1 MSDPRR
7 DGEGL
12 LSLVCPRFRGSE
24 EFFNKLLGFIVLCI
38 QDHLMHLGSSRL
50 NSITSRL
57 QPRWLRLGGLAVA
70 ACLTG
75 TLLPAQDT
83 PAQSGATPTLH
94 VYTNLVQIPVLVLT
108 PGRDKLYSPI
118 AQNRFSISFDGG
130 PWLRPAYARL
140 RGG

>member
-1 MSDPRR
+1 
-7 DGEGL
+7 
-12 LSLVCPRFRGSE
+12 
-24 EFFNKLLGFIVLCI
+24 
-38 QDHLMHLGSSRL
+38 MHLGSSRL

-83 PAQSGATPTLH
+83 PVQPDATPTLH

-108 PGRDKLYSPI
+108 PAREKLSSPI
-118 AQNRFSISFDGG
+118 AQNRFSISFSGG
-130 PWLRPAYARL
+130 PWSRPTYARPEGDDPIDL
-140 RGG
+140 SIVLDTGSSPEDLLEK

>member
-1 MSDPRR
+1 
-7 DGEGL
+7 
-12 LSLVCPRFRGSE
+12 
-24 EFFNKLLGFIVLCI
+24 
-38 QDHLMHLGSSRL
+38 MHLGSSRL

-108 PGRDKLYSPI
+108 PEGENLADCSK
-118 AQNRFSISFDGG
+118 SILHQ
-130 PWLRPAYARL
+130 LRWRTMVPADVRPP
-140 RGG
+140 RRR

>member
-1 MSDPRR
+1 
-7 DGEGL
+7 
-12 LSLVCPRFRGSE
+12 
-24 EFFNKLLGFIVLCI
+24 
-38 QDHLMHLGSSRL
+38 MHLGSSRL

-108 PGRDKLYSPI
+108 PAREKLADCSK
-118 AQNRFSISFDGG
+118 SILHQ
-130 PWLRPAYARL
+130 LRWRTMVRAAVRPPR
-140 RGG
+140 RR

>member
-1 MSDPRR
+1 
-7 DGEGL
+7 
-12 LSLVCPRFRGSE
+12 
-24 EFFNKLLGFIVLCI
+24 
-38 QDHLMHLGSSRL
+38 L

-94 VYTNLVQIPVLVLT
+94 VYTDLVQIPVLVLDSW
-108 PGRDKLYSPI
+108 REKLSSPI
-118 AQNRFSISFDGG
+118 APNRFSISFNGG
-130 PWLRPAYARL
+130 PWSRL
-140 RGG
+140 RHVHREGNDPIDLSIVLDT